1 MNQFDHTEQP
11 EQPIQPEPDPGA
23 PVTPPASPGSITED
37 QKKQAF
43 HAFKKRLK
51 LTKLNDESKLG
62 GGRPTT
68 SGKKSE
74 VMGIIPPRE
83 FPRAVWD
90 ALAKDGKI
98 KDMGG
103 GFFKMP

>member
-1 MNQFDHTEQP
+1 MSESEH
-11 EQPIQPEPDPGA
+11 PDPQPTTQPA
-23 PVTPPASPGSITED
+23 PASGGVSED

-43 HAFKKRLK
+43 HACKKRLK
-51 LTKLNDESKLG
+51 LTKLDDESRLG

-68 SGKKSE
+68 GGKKSE

-90 ALAKDGKI
+90 ALAKEGKI

>member
-1 MNQFDHTEQP
+1 MSELEH
-11 EQPIQPEPDPGA
+11 PDPQ
-23 PVTPPASPGSITED
+23 PVTQPAPAASGVSED
-37 QKKQAF
+37 QKKQAV

-51 LTKLNDESKLG
+51 LTKLNDESRLG

-68 SGKKSE
+68 GGKKSE
-74 VMGIIPPRE
+74 VMGIVPPRE

>member
-1 MNQFDHTEQP
+1 MSESENPAPQP
-11 EQPIQPEPDPGA
+11 TTQPA
-23 PVTPPASPGSITED
+23 PSAGGVSED

-51 LTKLNDESKLG
+51 LTKLDDESRLG

-68 SGKKSE
+68 GGKKSE

-90 ALAKDGKI
+90 ALAKEGKI

-103 GFFKMP
+103 GFFKMPYFAMTS

>member
-1 MNQFDHTEQP
+1 MSESENPAPQP
-11 EQPIQPEPDPGA
+11 A
-23 PVTPPASPGSITED
+23 PASAPASGGVTED

-51 LTKLNDESKLG
+51 LTKLNDESGLG

-68 SGKKSE
+68 GGKKSE

-90 ALAKDGKI
+90 ALAKEGKI